1 MEPESPMMR
10 GAVRR
15 LELQHPSSGPAACAL
30 LSSVFP
36 AAASP
41 FFGVPKSYRKT
52 QIKYTKWGA
61 KACANTQARPHY
73 YF

>member
-1 MEPESPMMR
+1 MMR
-10 GAVRR
+10 GAVRQ
-15 LELQHPSSGPAACAL
+15 LGLQRPYTGPAACAL
-30 LSSVFP
+30 LSSVFL

-61 KACANTQARPHY
+61 KACANTQACPHY